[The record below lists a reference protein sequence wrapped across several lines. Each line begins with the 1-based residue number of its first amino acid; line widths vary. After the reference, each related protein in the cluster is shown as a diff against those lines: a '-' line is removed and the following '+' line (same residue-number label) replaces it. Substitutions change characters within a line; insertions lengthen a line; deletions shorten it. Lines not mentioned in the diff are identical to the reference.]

1 MGIALITGC
10 SSGIGK
16 LSALEFAR
24 RGYRVYASMRT
35 VENAGYLRAAADAER
50 LAIETIEL
58 DVTDTASVKDAVAQ
72 ILERDGRIDILVN
85 NAGFGAAGPVED
97 YDDDEI
103 RQVFETNFFGAV
115 RVTRA
120 VLPAMRAQRSGTI
133 VMVSSISG
141 LRTFPFMAVYSAS
154 KFALEAIS
162 NGLRYELWPF
172 GIRVVL
178 VEPGNFKTRAGT
190 NMYFP
195 RRVRNGAKEGTSDP
209 FYTRIIEHRIKTG
222 AELALGDANDVA
234 RMIVDA
240 AAAKNPNA
248 RYLVGGDAQELA
260 ALSPEDFERMIEDS
274 MKLPE

>member
-222 AELALGDANDVA
+222 AELALGDADDVA
-234 RMIVDA
+234 RVIVA
-240 AAAKNPNA
+240 AAADKKPNA